1 MNINYD
7 VHPKFDF
14 LSNRTFFIC
23 GKIFWTFPYE
33 NNKYMSDYFS
43 FIFIKILIF
52 RIDHG
57 VSYFFIEYRKC
68 RHFER
73 ALEWLSAVRV
83 CASLSSE
90 SKCSLF
96 YFFFFR
102 YLITLTI
109 LDLASLFFFT
119 IIFLGYIIAWV
130 FFFTYLFL
138 FYFTD
143 RYFLTII
150 FALRNFP

>member
-14 LSNRTFFIC
+14 LSNRTFFIY

-102 YLITLTI
+102 YLITQTI

-130 FFFTYLFL
+130 FFSLIC
-138 FYFTD
+138 FYFILQID
-143 RYFLTII
+143 IFLQL
-150 FALRNFP
+150 FSL